1 MNRATTVS
9 TAPARG
15 KVRTRRLSRP
25 RGTQPRHGSQAPP
38 PAPHLRP
45 HPAPPRGSAT
55 KARRRPASTRK
66 YHPPTDDASA
76 GGMAI
81 REGTKSLNTVS
92 ASGILERRFDH
103 ANTHSTTRPTTR
115 THRVVSHSARHSH
128 ERPEAETRYAATI
141 NVPCLLLLSWLREP
155 TSRTGLF
162 GALIGAAR
170 RRATRPGP
178 RGVNATQHARPN
190 GPPFGQW
197 RSSGRLVRAVGAR
210 QPNHRIR
217 THPANRKTRA
227 PKYAPSPH
235 TRFVLTCG
243 RRRSARPA
251 TGPAS
256 RSDHLRLESRDSF
269 SVGSPAI
276 GEPVLLYRRSGIKH
290 DVRKT
295 LGIPERRFFA

>member
-128 ERPEAETRYAATI
+128 ERPEAETRYAATM
-141 NVPCLLLLSWLREP
+141 NVPCLLLLSWHANRRLAPASSESADRRRPSTHHPSRAARGECDATRSTERAAIRAMAFVRASGQGGRCPPAEPSHSHSPRKPQNARTKVRTVSSHSLRIDLRP
-155 TSRTGLF
+155 AAIRSTRYRTRITFGPPAARKPRLLF
-162 GALIGAAR
+162 GGFPRDRGASF
-170 RRATRPGP
+170 TLP
-178 RGVNATQHARPN
+178 
-190 GPPFGQW
+190 
-197 RSSGRLVRAVGAR
+197 AVGDQA
-210 QPNHRIR
+210 
-217 THPANRKTRA
+217 
-227 PKYAPSPH
+227 
-235 TRFVLTCG
+235 
-243 RRRSARPA
+243 
-251 TGPAS
+251 
-256 RSDHLRLESRDSF
+256 
-269 SVGSPAI
+269 
-276 GEPVLLYRRSGIKH
+276 
-290 DVRKT
+290 
-295 LGIPERRFFA
+295 

>member
-55 KARRRPASTRK
+55 KARRRPASRRK

-128 ERPEAETRYAATI
+128 ERPEAETRCAATI
-141 NVPCLLLLSWLREP
+141 NVPCLLLLSCDSSWLLFPATRTDVSHRPLRSADRRRPSTRHPSRAARGECDATRSTERAAIRAMAFVRASGQGGRCPPAEP
-155 TSRTGLF
+155 SHSHSPRKPQNARTKVRTVSSHSLRIDLRPAAIRSTRYRTRITFGPPAARKPRLLF
-162 GALIGAAR
+162 GGFPRDRGASF
-170 RRATRPGP
+170 TLP
-178 RGVNATQHARPN
+178 
-190 GPPFGQW
+190 
-197 RSSGRLVRAVGAR
+197 AVGDQA
-210 QPNHRIR
+210 
-217 THPANRKTRA
+217 
-227 PKYAPSPH
+227 
-235 TRFVLTCG
+235 
-243 RRRSARPA
+243 
-251 TGPAS
+251 
-256 RSDHLRLESRDSF
+256 
-269 SVGSPAI
+269 
-276 GEPVLLYRRSGIKH
+276 
-290 DVRKT
+290 
-295 LGIPERRFFA
+295 